1 MKIVIIGS
9 GKVGSLL
16 AHLLTEEGHNIV
28 LIDTNAKVLEH
39 TSNIYDVITVTGNG
53 ATMRVQQ
60 EAGVDTADL
69 LVAVTSDDLCN
80 MLCCLVAK
88 KLGARKTIARI
99 RNPEYAGQL
108 HLMQEELG
116 LSMVV
121 NPELA
126 AAAEVTRTLTF
137 PSALQLDSFS
147 RGRVELV
154 EIRLA
159 PESPLV
165 GHSLA
170 WVSSKFPYKVLV
182 CAVQRGDDVYIPA
195 GDFELRAGDRL
206 HLTGQHAAIVSFCRK
221 LNILKERVHSV
232 TIIGGSRIC
241 YYLARQLLEMG
252 ISVKI
257 FEQKESRCVE
267 LSELLPKALVI
278 HGDGTQ
284 HELLLEE
291 RVEQSDALVALTGMD
306 EENIILSLFAINQG
320 VGKVVTKVSRL
331 SYSNLMGTLG
341 MDSVI
346 YPARVTANSI
356 LRYVRAMQ
364 NAPGSEIQTL
374 HSIVDNR
381 CEALEFHV
389 TRHWRYAGVR
399 LRDLQ
404 LRKNLLLACI
414 LRRGRLIIP
423 DGSSTIEVD
432 DNVIVITAGSHL
444 HSLADILKS

>member
-1 MKIVIIGS
+1 M
-9 GKVGSLL
+9 
-16 AHLLTEEGHNIV
+16 TEFGDGTRCVHGGHG
-28 LIDTNAKVLEH
+28 E
-39 TSNIYDVITVTGNG
+39 
-53 ATMRVQQ
+53 
-60 EAGVDTADL
+60 
-69 LVAVTSDDLCN
+69 
-80 MLCCLVAK
+80 
-88 KLGARKTIARI
+88 
-99 RNPEYAGQL
+99 
-108 HLMQEELG
+108 
-116 LSMVV
+116 
-121 NPELA
+121 
-126 AAAEVTRTLTF
+126 
-137 PSALQLDSFS
+137 PSA
-147 RGRVELV
+147 GRP
-154 EIRLA
+154 LA
-159 PESPLV
+159 PGPVFAAPYHLGESADFYGRAGNPSWRALEEAI
-165 GHSLA
+165 GDLDGGSC
-170 WVSSKFPYKVLV
+170 VLLPSGMAAISTLLRSV
-182 CAVQRGDDVYIPA
+182 
-195 GDFELRAGDRL
+195 LRAGDRL